1 MAAGRTVTGI
11 TMRLLPYHFL
21 TNPTSFAQLYSKE
34 SAARPRSSVA
44 KATHV
49 RTDES
54 EPMSLPAA
62 LAAGQE
68 LDHYR
73 IDEAVAESGMAS
85 IYRATDLRNGRKVA
99 LKVPHFAMES
109 DPALFDRFQREE
121 AIGLALDHP
130 NVMRIYPDDERSRV
144 YMVMEWVDGRLL
156 RQVMF
161 EQGKMPTARALKI
174 TLGILSALDYIHKN
188 GVVHRDL
195 KPENI
200 MLDPDDNLKLIDFG
214 IASQAGAKRL
224 TYAGFTQALGSP
236 DYISPEQVR
245 GKRGDARSDLYA
257 VGVMLYEMLSGKTPF
272 SGPSPLAVM
281 NDRLINHP
289 LPPHEAEP
297 SISPQLQEV
306 LYRALER
313 EPKNRYPSAH
323 SFAHDLEHLDQVGV
337 AERSEL
343 TDWKKRKSGKLRGIL
358 YKVGLA
364 LIPFALFGLMMLLAR
379 HR

>member
-1 MAAGRTVTGI
+1 M
-11 TMRLLPYHFL
+11 
-21 TNPTSFAQLYSKE
+21 
-34 SAARPRSSVA
+34 
-44 KATHV
+44 
-49 RTDES
+49 
-54 EPMSLPAA
+54 A
-62 LAAGQE
+62 LATLEAGKQ
-68 LDHYR
+68 LDHFV

-85 IYRATDLRNGRKVA
+85 IYRATDVRDGRRVA
-99 LKVPHFAMES
+99 LKVPHFAMEA

-121 AIGLALDHP
+121 AIGIALDHP
-130 NVMRIYPDDERSRV
+130 NVMRIYPVEDRSRV
-144 YMVMEWVDGRLL
+144 YMAMEWVDGRLL
-156 RQVMF
+156 RQVMY
-161 EQGKMPTARALKI
+161 EQGKMPTARAINI
-174 TLGILSALDYIHKN
+174 TLGILKALEYIHKN

-200 MLDPDDNLKLIDFG
+200 MLDPQDGIKLIDFG

-236 DYISPEQVR
+236 DYISPEQVK

-289 LPPHEAEP
+289 LPPREAEP

-306 LYRALER
+306 IYRALER

-323 SFAHDLEHLDQVGV
+323 SFAQDLEHLDQVGV
-337 AERSEL
+337 AERTEL
-343 TDWKKRKSGKLRGIL
+343 SDWKDRKSATSRKIL
-358 YKVGLA
+358 YYVGLA
-364 LIPFALFGLMMLLAR
+364 LIPFVLLLVMVILSR

>member
-1 MAAGRTVTGI
+1 MYPSADPRT
-11 TMRLLPYHFL
+11 
-21 TNPTSFAQLYSKE
+21 SE
-34 SAARPRSSVA
+34 A
-44 KATHV
+44 KATHA
-49 RTDES
+49 RTYES
-54 EPMSLPAA
+54 EPMSLPAS
-62 LAAGQE
+62 LEVGQV

-73 IDEAVAESGMAS
+73 VDEAVADSGMAS
-85 IYRATDLRNGRKVA
+85 IYRATDLRDNRRVA

-130 NVMRIYPDDERSRV
+130 NVMRIYPNDDRSRV
-144 YMVMEWVDGRLL
+144 YMVMEWVEGRLL
-156 RQVMF
+156 RQIMF
-161 EQGKMPTARALKI
+161 EQGKMQTARAIKI
-174 TLGILSALDYIHKN
+174 TLGILNALEYIHKN

-200 MLDPDDNLKLIDFG
+200 MLDPDDRIKLIDFG

-289 LPPHEAEP
+289 LPPREAEP

-323 SFAHDLEHLDQVGV
+323 SFAQDLDHLDQVGV

-343 TDWKKRKSGKLRGIL
+343 ADWKKRKSATSRKVL
-358 YKVGLA
+358 YYSALA
-364 LIPFALFGLMMLLAR
+364 LIPFILFLAMVLLAH

>member
-1 MAAGRTVTGI
+1 MVWSRRGYTRRDPSHG
-11 TMRLLPYHFL
+11 PK
-21 TNPTSFAQLYSKE
+21 YSSE
-34 SAARPRSSVA
+34 GQERRVN
-44 KATHV
+44 
-49 RTDES
+49 ES
-54 EPMSLPAA
+54 ERMSLSAT
-62 LAAGQE
+62 LEAGQV

-73 IDEAVAESGMAS
+73 IDAAIAESGMAS
-85 IYRATDLRNGRKVA
+85 IYKATDVRDNRQVA

-130 NVMRIYPDDERSRV
+130 KVMRIYPDDDRSRV

-161 EQGKMPTARALKI
+161 EQGKMPTARAIHI
-174 TLGILSALDYIHKN
+174 TLGILNALDYIHKN

-200 MLDPDDNLKLIDFG
+200 MLDPEDNIKLIDFG

-281 NDRLINHP
+281 NDRLMNHP
-289 LPPHEAEP
+289 LPPREAEP

-337 AERSEL
+337 PERSEL
-343 TDWKKRKSGKLRGIL
+343 TDWKKRKSSSLRGIL
-358 YKVGLA
+358 FKVGLA
-364 LIPFALFGLMMLLAR
+364 LLPFVLFGLMILLSR

>member
-1 MAAGRTVTGI
+1 
-11 TMRLLPYHFL
+11 
-21 TNPTSFAQLYSKE
+21 
-34 SAARPRSSVA
+34 
-44 KATHV
+44 
-49 RTDES
+49 
-54 EPMSLPAA
+54 MSLPAT
-62 LAAGQE
+62 LEAGQV

-85 IYRATDLRNGRKVA
+85 IYRATDQRSGRQVA

-130 NVMRIYPDDERSRV
+130 NVMRLYPDEDRSRV
-144 YMVMEWVDGRLL
+144 YMVMEWVEGRLL
-156 RQVMF
+156 RQIMF
-161 EQGKMPTARALKI
+161 EQGKMPTERAIHI
-174 TLGILSALDYIHKN
+174 TIGILNALDYIHKN

-200 MLDPDDNLKLIDFG
+200 MLDPEDHIKLIDFG

-289 LPPHEAEP
+289 LPPREAEP

-323 SFAHDLEHLDQVGV
+323 SFIHDLEHLDQVGV
-337 AERSEL
+337 PERSEL
-343 TDWKKRKSGKLRGIL
+343 ADWKKRKSATSR
-358 YKVGLA
+358 KVIYYSALA
-364 LIPFALFGLMMLLAR
+364 LIPFVLFLLMVLLSR